1 MFTVALV
8 GGDGAG
14 KTTVAERL
22 EGTLPFP
29 TKYLYMGL
37 STHSG
42 NLALPTT
49 RLVRY
54 VKLRAHRKAAEKEGR
69 VPAEV
74 VSSHDLHYGGGG
86 EVKRGKLW
94 VAARFLN
101 RLAEAWYRQILSLG
115 YQVQG
120 NVVVYDRHFLFETAP
135 SITPGQVKEQPPLDL
150 AEHWLVHHLYPRPS
164 LVIFLDAP
172 PEVLYQRKHEA
183 SPTYLAHRRQVVLE
197 LGKTMPNFVRVDA
210 AQPLDQ
216 VVAEVSRSI
225 VAFSKTRRRRNR

>member
-22 EGTLPFP
+22 KGLLPFP

-54 VKLRAHRKAAEKEGR
+54 LKVRAHRRAARDVGT
-69 VPAEV
+69 VPSKV
-74 VSSHDLHYGGGG
+74 VSSHDLHYG
-86 EVKRGKLW
+86 ENVERGKLW
-94 VAARFLN
+94 MAARLLN
-101 RLAEAWYRQILSLG
+101 RLAEAWYRQLLSLS
-115 YQVQG
+115 YQWRG
-120 NVVVYDRHFLFETAP
+120 NVVIYDRHFLFET
-135 SITPGQVKEQPPLDL
+135 TPAVTGTQDKEQPLLDRL
-150 AEHWLVHHLYPRPS
+150 EHWVVHHLYPRPG

-172 PEVLYQRKHEA
+172 AEVLYQRKREA
-183 SPTYLAHRRQVVLE
+183 TPTYLERRREVVLE
-197 LGKTMPNFVRVDA
+197 LGETLPNFVRVDA
-210 AQPLDQ
+210 AQPLDL
-216 VVAEVSRSI
+216 VVVDVARSI
-225 VAFSKTRRRRNR
+225 VEFDATRKRRI